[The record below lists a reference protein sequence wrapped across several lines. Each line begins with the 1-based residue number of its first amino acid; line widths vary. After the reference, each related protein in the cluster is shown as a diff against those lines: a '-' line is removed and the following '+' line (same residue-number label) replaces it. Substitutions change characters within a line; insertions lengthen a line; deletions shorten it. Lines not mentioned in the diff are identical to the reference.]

1 MSTGMCV
8 RSSLVLSPGVPPAD
22 AENVVDGVLADGE
35 GSDGPADGL
44 ADVDGFSL
52 AVPMPSEK
60 TMASSGSSVRLTWW

>member
-35 GSDGPADGL
+35 GSDGPADGRV
-44 ADVDGFSL
+44 AEDGL
-52 AVPMPSEK
+52 ERVHDHRPGQLPHRREVVLHL
-60 TMASSGSSVRLTWW
+60 GG